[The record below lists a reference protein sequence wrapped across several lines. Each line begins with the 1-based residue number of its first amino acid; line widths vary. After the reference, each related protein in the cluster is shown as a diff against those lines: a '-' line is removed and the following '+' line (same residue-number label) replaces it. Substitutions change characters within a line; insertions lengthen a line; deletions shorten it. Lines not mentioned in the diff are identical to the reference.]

1 MTKLDARKTGAYRGH
16 DILTHVHGAEGY
28 WLADYFIT
36 QTEGDTETVILSGG
50 TADTRFTNERQA
62 TEEALDAAK
71 KAIDLML
78 DGPKP

>member
-1 MTKLDARKTGAYRGH
+1 MSNTEARKTGAYRGH
-16 DILTHVHGAEGY
+16 DILTNVHRAEGY
-28 WLADYFIT
+28 WLADYFVT
-36 QTEGDTETVILSGG
+36 QSKGGTEEVVLSGG

-78 DGPKP
+78 DGSN